1 MSEKVELH
9 IMLDLFLL
17 LQAFCES
24 HCSHLAVFW
33 DQNDLRHALD
43 AVSHDDVISSLVISY
58 YS

>member
-1 MSEKVELH
+1 MNFVW
-9 IMLDLFLL
+9 L

-24 HCSHLAVFW
+24 HCSHLAVFR
-33 DQNDLRHALD
+33 DQNDMRHAMD